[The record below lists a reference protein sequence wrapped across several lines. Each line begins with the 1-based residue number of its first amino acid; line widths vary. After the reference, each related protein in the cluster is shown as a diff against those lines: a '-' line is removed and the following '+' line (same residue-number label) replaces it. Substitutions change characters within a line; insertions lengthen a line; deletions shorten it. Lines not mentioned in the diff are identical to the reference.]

1 MAGGGKGTEVEAEA
15 DVDFFCLFFVGQG
28 SMENGGGLIGCWWA
42 HMSVAGLFVSAF
54 PASSSPV
61 SSNFSK
67 GRRFY
72 PMKMTYSK
80 RLNW

>member
-1 MAGGGKGTEVEAEA
+1 
-15 DVDFFCLFFVGQG
+15 
-28 SMENGGGLIGCWWA
+28 MENGGGLIGCWWA

-80 RLNW
+80 RLNWWKFI